1 MTKVKS
7 EKIARK
13 PRREMNPNS
22 LANLRQFSS
31 ERQPTQNVG
40 RPKGAPNRATVYE
53 GILSLKTEIK
63 KPDGTTKQVTLYEAI
78 ALGQAKSA
86 MKGNTNAWREIQDS
100 LHGKQPDKIEQD
112 VNQKVIVEFV
122 KYDGSNSNGDQ
133 NQG

>member
-1 MTKVKS
+1 MGNPATLQPKPFTTENQPAKNG
-7 EKIARK
+7 RK
-13 PRREMNPNS
+13 
-22 LANLRQFSS
+22 
-31 ERQPTQNVG
+31 
-40 RPKGAPNRATVYE
+40 KGVPNRATVYKH
-53 GILSLKTEIK
+53 ILNLKTEIK

-133 NQG
+133 DKS